1 MTVGRSPAASGEAP
15 LCQHRHSAPPWPGIP
30 ASRSCSISPTI
41 TYAGQTLAVRL
52 ILRLDDQRVWRG
64 KLQFQAAG
72 VDVPRETFEIF
83 CGAREQDLWES
94 VQSLREHHFRDLYRS
109 LE

>member
-1 MTVGRSPAASGEAP
+1 MPAQTLRTTLA
-15 LCQHRHSAPPWPGIP
+15 RD
-30 ASRSCSISPTI
+30 SREPVLLDLPTI
-41 TYAGQTLAVRL
+41 TYAGQSLTVRL
-52 ILRLDDQRVWRG
+52 ILRLDEQRVWRG

-72 VDVPRETFEIF
+72 VELPRETFEIF

>member
-1 MTVGRSPAASGEAP
+1 MPIQTLRTTLA
-15 LCQHRHSAPPWPGIP
+15 RD
-30 ASRSCSISPTI
+30 SREPVLLDLPTI
-41 TYAGQTLAVRL
+41 TYAGQSLALRL
-52 ILRLDDQRVWRG
+52 VLRLDEQRIWRG
-64 KLQFQAAG
+64 KLQFQAEG

>member
-1 MTVGRSPAASGEAP
+1 MPAQSLRTTLARDAREP
-15 LCQHRHSAPPWPGIP
+15 VLLDL
-30 ASRSCSISPTI
+30 PTI
-41 TYAGQTLAVRL
+41 TYAGQSLEVRL
-52 ILRLDDQRVWRG
+52 ILRLDEQRIWRG
-64 KLQFQAAG
+64 RLQFRAAG
-72 VDVPRETFEIF
+72 SDIPRETFEIF

>member
-1 MTVGRSPAASGEAP
+1 MPAQSLRTTLA
-15 LCQHRHSAPPWPGIP
+15 RD
-30 ASRSCSISPTI
+30 SREPVLLDLPSI
-41 TYAGQTLAVRL
+41 TYAGHSLTVRL
-52 ILRLDDQRVWRG
+52 VLRLDDQRVWRG
-64 KLQFQAAG
+64 HLQFLQEGA
-72 VDVPRETFEIF
+72 DVPRETFEIF

>member
-1 MTVGRSPAASGEAP
+1 MPAQTLRTTLA
-15 LCQHRHSAPPWPGIP
+15 RD
-30 ASRSCSISPTI
+30 SREPVLLDLPTL

-52 ILRLDDQRVWRG
+52 VLRLDEHRIWRG
-64 KLQFQAAG
+64 KLQFQAAD

>member
-1 MTVGRSPAASGEAP
+1 MPAQTLRTTLA
-15 LCQHRHSAPPWPGIP
+15 RD
-30 ASRSCSISPTI
+30 SREPVLLDLPTI
-41 TYAGQTLAVRL
+41 TFAGQSLAVRL

-83 CGAREQDLWES
+83 CGTREQDLWES

>member
-1 MTVGRSPAASGEAP
+1 MPAQTLRTTLARDAREPVLLELSTM
-15 LCQHRHSAPPWPGIP
+15 RHG
-30 ASRSCSISPTI
+30 
-41 TYAGQTLAVRL
+41 GQTLAVRP
-52 ILRLDDQRVWRG
+52 ILRLDDQRIWRG

-72 VDVPRETFEIF
+72 ADVPRETFEIF

>member
-1 MTVGRSPAASGEAP
+1 MPAQTLRTTLARDAHEP
-15 LCQHRHSAPPWPGIP
+15 VLLDL
-30 ASRSCSISPTI
+30 PTI
-41 TYAGQTLAVRL
+41 TYAGQSLAIRL
-52 ILRLDDQRVWRG
+52 VLRLDEQRIWRG
-64 KLQFQAAG
+64 KLQFQAAE

-94 VQSLREHHFRDLYRS
+94 VRSLREHHFRDLYRS

>member
-1 MTVGRSPAASGEAP
+1 MPAQTLRTTLA
-15 LCQHRHSAPPWPGIP
+15 RD
-30 ASRSCSISPTI
+30 SREPVLLDLPTL
-41 TYAGQTLAVRL
+41 TYAGQSLAVRL
-52 ILRLDDQRVWRG
+52 VLRLDEQRVWRG
-64 KLQFQAAG
+64 KLQFQAEG

-94 VQSLREHHFRDLYRS
+94 VRSLREHHFRDLYRS

>member
-1 MTVGRSPAASGEAP
+1 MPAQTLRTTLA
-15 LCQHRHSAPPWPGIP
+15 RD
-30 ASRSCSISPTI
+30 SREPVLLELPNM

-52 ILRLDDQRVWRG
+52 VLRLDDHRIWRG
-64 KLQFQAAG
+64 KLQFQSPGA
-72 VDVPRETFEIF
+72 DVPRETFEIF

>member
-1 MTVGRSPAASGEAP
+1 M
-15 LCQHRHSAPPWPGIP
+15 PPQTLRTTLARDAREPVHLELP
-30 ASRSCSISPTI
+30 NI
-41 TYAGQTLAVRL
+41 TYAGKSLAVTL
-52 ILRLDDQRVWRG
+52 ILRLDEHRVWRG
-64 KLQFQAAG
+64 CLRFQAEG

>member
-1 MTVGRSPAASGEAP
+1 MPAQTLRTTLA
-15 LCQHRHSAPPWPGIP
+15 RD
-30 ASRSCSISPTI
+30 SREPVLLDLPTL
-41 TYAGQTLAVRL
+41 TYAGQSIAVRL
-52 ILRLDDQRVWRG
+52 VLRLDEQRIWRG
-64 KLQFQAAG
+64 KLQFQAEG

-94 VQSLREHHFRDLYRS
+94 VRSLREHHFRDLYRS

>member
-1 MTVGRSPAASGEAP
+1 MPAQTLRTTLA
-15 LCQHRHSAPPWPGIP
+15 RD
-30 ASRSCSISPTI
+30 SREPVLLDLPSI
-41 TYAGQTLAVRL
+41 TYAGHPLVIRL
-52 ILRLDDQRVWRG
+52 ILRLDEHRIWRG
-64 KLQFQAAG
+64 RLQFQEAG
-72 VDVPRETFEIF
+72 MEVPRETFEIF

>member
-1 MTVGRSPAASGEAP
+1 M
-15 LCQHRHSAPPWPGIP
+15 PPQTLRTTLARDAREPVLLDLPNI
-30 ASRSCSISPTI
+30 I
-41 TYAGQTLAVRL
+41 YAGQTLAVRL
-52 ILRLDDQRVWRG
+52 LLRLDEQRIWRG
-64 KLQFQAAG
+64 RLQFQAAG

-83 CGAREQDLWES
+83 CGAREQDLWDS

>member
-1 MTVGRSPAASGEAP
+1 MPVQTLRTTLA
-15 LCQHRHSAPPWPGIP
+15 RD
-30 ASRSCSISPTI
+30 SREPVLLDLPNI
-41 TYAGQTLAVRL
+41 TYAGHSLAVRL
-52 ILRLDDQRVWRG
+52 VLRLDDQRVWRG
-64 KLQFQAAG
+64 KLQFQADG

-94 VQSLREHHFRDLYRS
+94 VRSLREHHFRDLYRS

>member
-1 MTVGRSPAASGEAP
+1 MPAQTLRTTLA
-15 LCQHRHSAPPWPGIP
+15 RD
-30 ASRSCSISPTI
+30 SREPVLLDLPSIA
-41 TYAGQTLAVRL
+41 YAGQTLAVRL
-52 ILRLDDQRVWRG
+52 ILRLDDQRIWRG
-64 KLQFQAAG
+64 KLQFQAATA
-72 VDVPRETFEIF
+72 DVPRETFEIF

>member
-1 MTVGRSPAASGEAP
+1 MPAQTLRTTLA
-15 LCQHRHSAPPWPGIP
+15 RD
-30 ASRSCSISPTI
+30 SREPVLLDLPSI
-41 TYAGQTLAVRL
+41 TYAGQPLAVRL
-52 ILRLDDQRVWRG
+52 ILRLDDQRTWRG
-64 KLQFQAAG
+64 KLQFQPAG
-72 VDVPRETFEIF
+72 ADVPRETFEIF

>member
-1 MTVGRSPAASGEAP
+1 MPAQTLRTTLARDSREP
-15 LCQHRHSAPPWPGIP
+15 VLLDLPP
-30 ASRSCSISPTI
+30 I
-41 TYAGQTLAVRL
+41 TYAGHALTVRL
-52 ILRLDDQRVWRG
+52 ILRLDEQRIWRG
-64 KLQFQAAG
+64 RLQFQQEGAE
-72 VDVPRETFEIF
+72 VPRETFEIF

>member
-1 MTVGRSPAASGEAP
+1 MPAQTLRTTLA
-15 LCQHRHSAPPWPGIP
+15 RD
-30 ASRSCSISPTI
+30 SREPVLLELPNM

-52 ILRLDDQRVWRG
+52 VLRLDDHRIWRG
-64 KLQFQAAG
+64 KLQFQSAG
-72 VDVPRETFEIF
+72 ADVPRETFEIF

>member
-1 MTVGRSPAASGEAP
+1 MPAQTLRTTLA
-15 LCQHRHSAPPWPGIP
+15 RD
-30 ASRSCSISPTI
+30 SREPVLLDLPTL
-41 TYAGQTLAVRL
+41 TYAGQSIAVRL
-52 ILRLDDQRVWRG
+52 VLRLDEQRIWRG
-64 KLQFQAAG
+64 KLQFQAEG

>member
-1 MTVGRSPAASGEAP
+1 MPAQTLRTTLA
-15 LCQHRHSAPPWPGIP
+15 RD
-30 ASRSCSISPTI
+30 SREPVLLDLPTL

-52 ILRLDDQRVWRG
+52 VLRLDEHRIWRG

-94 VQSLREHHFRDLYRS
+94 VRSLREHHFRDLYRS